1 MHDESS
7 QSSEHI
13 FRNLGLMSIGRAAL
27 DFIRQRLVASEEGSG
42 RQTVVP
48 QRRYCD
54 HRETFE

>member
-1 MHDESS
+1 MHDESF

-27 DFIRQRLVASEEGSG
+27 DFIRQRLMASDGRSG
-42 RQTVVP
+42 RQTVIP